1 MALWALTCAT
11 AAVSE
16 VLEALTLC
24 WQVGMA
30 SLMTF
35 EFDLTGN
42 IDPGLM
48 LEGGI
53 GVLNVTGWVLG
64 QEECCN

>member
-24 WQVGMA
+24 CQVGMA

-48 LEGGI
+48 HEGGI